1 MLKKIFYFFISIL
14 FIFSL
19 VACSKVEETS
29 SKPPFDYLRAFGGYA
44 NEENSR
50 VFPLKDGTFYVVAST
65 DSPAKSGD
73 IPKAMHLS
81 NDLLKNISENTSESL
96 GDTGSDIWL
105 FQIDPTKPYK
115 DQIIYSRCFG
125 GHGKEE
131 LWSACIDKEENVV
144 ICTKS
149 TSIDGDVKNGDV
161 NTDNNTCW
169 IFRVD
174 TKKPY
179 NEQITYS
186 QTFPQS
192 YMWIPLDIKSIGKDN
207 YYLLYNAD
215 KNGSKV
221 YSLMMFD
228 FSKGVKQN
236 PVFDRKIFFH
246 TSDADMR
253 NWLVTPHIAVSD
265 KGIVT
270 MAWSVDRNKLFSPV
284 SENKPLNIDKSINYT
299 EEEYK
304 PEERNNLD
312 ILLISLDPKLSEKDW
327 IVYSRIIGGSKCDIF
342 PRILKAE
349 NDSFWIS
356 FFSASDNGDMKN
368 NLVEHEKSS
377 IIAVMKINPKLVK
390 NKQIEYSKFIHAD
403 KALIYCFS
411 PFTNCDKKLG
421 FLFTIKPSN
430 DENKIRKLTLTENQ
444 RKYNIFFPVMD
455 VKGEYDRFG
464 YSKLF
469 ILDPEKEKYYFQD
482 LKIPHGSGGL
492 LSPNIAFADSS
503 LFFAMD
509 STTPS
514 GVGDMPIYKRS
525 FIEEFLSNDGSFSKT
540 FSKDSIPSSTF
551 TSEIVV
557 GKIKLENMKE
567 FSNFEK

>member
-1 MLKKIFYFFISIL
+1 MKKIFYFFVSIL

-29 SKPPFDYLRAFGGYA
+29 SKPPFDYLRAFGGA
-44 NEENSR
+44 SNEENSR

-73 IPKAMHLS
+73 IPSSMHLS
-81 NDLLKNISENTSESL
+81 NDILKNISEKTSSSL
-96 GDTGSDIWL
+96 GDEASDIWL
-105 FQIDPTKPYK
+105 FQIDPSKPYK

-125 GHGKEE
+125 GTAREE
-131 LWSACIDKEENVV
+131 LWTACVDENENVV

-149 TSIDGDVKNGDV
+149 CSNDGDVK
-161 NTDNNTCW
+161 TDNNRTCW

-192 YMWIPLDIKSIGKDN
+192 YMWIPLDIKPIGKDT
-207 YYLLYNAD
+207 YYLLYNGE
-215 KNGSKV
+215 KNGGRLC
-221 YSLMMFD
+221 SLMKLD
-228 FSKGVKQN
+228 FSKDVKQN
-236 PVFDRKIFFH
+236 PVFDREIFVH
-246 TSDADMR
+246 TSTDDMR
-253 NWLVTPHIAVSD
+253 SWFVSPHIAVSD
-265 KGIVT
+265 KGILT
-270 MAWSVDRNKLFSPV
+270 MVWAVERNKLFSPF
-284 SENKPLNIDKSINYT
+284 EKDKPLNIDKTINYI
-299 EEEYK
+299 EEEIK
-304 PEERNNLD
+304 PEERNALD
-312 ILLISLDPKLSEKDW
+312 ILVISLNPKLSEKDW

-368 NLVEHEKSS
+368 NVVNQATSS
-377 IIAVMKINPKLVK
+377 LAIMKINPKLTK

-403 KALIYCFS
+403 KSFITSA
-411 PFTNCDKKLG
+411 PFTNCDKNIV
-421 FLFTIKPSN
+421 FFFTIKPSN
-430 DENKIRKLTLTENQ
+430 DKNKIKDINLTDNQ
-444 RKYNIFFPVMD
+444 KMDNIFFPFVD
-455 VKGEYDRFG
+455 IKGEYDRFG

-469 ILDPEKEKYYFQD
+469 ILDPEREKHYFQD
-482 LKIPHGSGGL
+482 LKIPLNGGGL
-492 LSPNIAFADSS
+492 LNPNIAFADSS

-509 STTPS
+509 SSTPS
-514 GVGDMPIYKRS
+514 GIGDMPFYKRA
-525 FIEEFLSNDGSFSKT
+525 FMEELFNKGILKDI
-540 FSKDSIPSSTF
+540 FSKDSIASPTF
-551 TSEIVV
+551 SSEIVV

-567 FSNFEK
+567 FSNSEK